1 MKRRISKSVMS
12 MAMLVVMIAGF
23 AFAADARIID
33 VEEFN
38 VQEFSA
44 TDIQPRWTYINH
56 IDNGLGVDQYS
67 VSVSATTLAY
77 SSATKATVTATL
89 QQKQANGDWNDY
101 ASFSDEGTNGAVVSE
116 TLTVPYGTYRVVS
129 YHSAGVSS
137 NTEYK
142 SLVGPAKRVPFGDL
156 A

>member
-1 MKRRISKSVMS
+1 MKNRISKSVI
-12 MAMLVVMIAGF
+12 ALTMLVMMIAGF
-23 AFAADARIID
+23 AFAADARVID
-33 VEEFN
+33 V
-38 VQEFSA
+38 QEYSISA
-44 TDIQPRWTYINH
+44 NDIQPRWTYMRG
-56 IDNGLGVDQYS
+56 IDNGLGVDDY
-67 VSVSATTLAY
+67 VVTVTATTTAY
-77 SSATKATVTATL
+77 SAATKSTVTATL
-89 QQKQANGDWNDY
+89 QQKKANGDWVDY
-101 ASFSDEGTNGAVVSE
+101 ASFSAEGKDAALIGE